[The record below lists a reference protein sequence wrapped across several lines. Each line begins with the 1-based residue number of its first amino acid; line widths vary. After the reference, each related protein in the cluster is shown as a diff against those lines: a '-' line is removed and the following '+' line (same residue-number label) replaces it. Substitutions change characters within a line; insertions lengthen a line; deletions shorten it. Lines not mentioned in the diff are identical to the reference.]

1 MSVMSNGLRTRFA
14 GLLRELLRRCDE
26 NGSGAVTPQ
35 SPRRAAP
42 AALPLATPVS
52 IQQSAAPTVS
62 KPVAAPAP
70 FPGPPQV
77 ENTTDLELPLQSV
90 LETLPLELRSK
101 MSVKNVDLSRASISI
116 ALRKIQPQLS
126 LGIVRITFGELR
138 RAAPSLFSVQDE
150 YDSLPV
156 VLPLSK
162 VLARLSPS
170 FLTRNSTQ
178 KTVKVPAEIIGPF
191 GEHGHGIVI
200 SATPVKSPTPSTTPP
215 VQIAAP
221 IAPAPAPAQ
230 LRPPPVAPPPSPVM
244 PRQITPAPG
253 LVSAPHSGNVMDSW
267 TLPKPVIPTVPVQ
280 PITPPLPAAPVVP
293 VAPIPVPAPTPT
305 PVVVSAQAAIMV
317 PLAALLK
324 KWPEALRSEIAPLTS
339 ANAQVALPVN
349 LMEPAL
355 KRGRVTFTWG
365 NLRSWIKP
373 TPPATSVHDTVELEL
388 PLKAVVPY
396 FLAKQSGAMKMAR
409 SQQTV
414 SMPVDIPNLFFG
426 FPQPQSP
433 PEMPSTPPQPPPV
446 EENRPVLK
454 PAETNLFFGSP
465 QPQPPPE
472 MPPTLPLATPPQPP
486 PVEENRPAPKP
497 AETRQPA
504 TNYYTWVR
512 PEPPHVET
520 PISKI
525 EHERPATPATAADFG
540 DHCIT
545 PKEAVSRAAALNGV
559 AGVVVAL
566 PDGLTVASQIPP
578 DFSADTLAAFLPQ
591 IFDRVGQST
600 RELRMGALD
609 NLNFTVGGV
618 PWEIFRVNGVYF
630 AVFGRAGERLPD
642 VQLAALAA
650 ELDCKK

>member
-446 EENRPVLK
+446 EENRP
-454 PAETNLFFGSP
+454 
-465 QPQPPPE
+465 
-472 MPPTLPLATPPQPP
+472 
-486 PVEENRPAPKP
+486 APKP

-525 EHERPATPATAADFG
+525 EHERPVTPATAVDFG

-650 ELDCKK
+650 ELDCKKQ